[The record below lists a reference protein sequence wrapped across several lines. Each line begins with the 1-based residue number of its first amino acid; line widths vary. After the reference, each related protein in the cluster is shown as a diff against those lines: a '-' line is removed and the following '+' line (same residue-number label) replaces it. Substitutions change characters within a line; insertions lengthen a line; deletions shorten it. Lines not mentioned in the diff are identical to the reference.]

1 MNNLKKDSLI
11 SVIVPIYKVERY
23 LNACVDS
30 IVNQTYSNLEIILV
44 DDGSPDRCPEI
55 CDEYARLDNRIKV
68 IHQENGG
75 LSAARNSGIDVARG
89 EFLTFIDSDDFVAK
103 NYVELLYDGM
113 LKFDADISIASFC
126 TFTKEGEL
134 EIQSNE
140 LPFVEITRDECF
152 RRYGSLN
159 AELSMPFISAC
170 NKLYKKDFF
179 ASIRFPIGKLY
190 EDAFTTYKII
200 DKAKKIVFTPSKLYF
215 YRINP
220 QSILGQS
227 FNKKHFEMVEAFR
240 SGFEFFNQKG
250 DYEAAS
256 MFIPPLLMRSIYC
269 WWGAKT
275 ILKHKKTATKILND
289 YRNNCRNLK
298 YRKQITLLWYI
309 IFKLIS
315 LCPWLY
321 IWYRKFSPTYLGDRR

>member
-1 MNNLKKDSLI
+1 MNSLKKDPLI

-23 LNACVDS
+23 LKACVDS

-126 TFTKEGEL
+126 TFTKEDEL

-190 EDAFTTYKII
+190 EDAFTTYKLL

-227 FNKKHFEMVEAFR
+227 FREKHLEMVDAFR
-240 SGFEFFNQKG
+240 SGFDFFDKKG
-250 DYEAAS
+250 ENEIAS
-256 MFIPPLLMRSIYC
+256 LFIPPMLMREIYC
-269 WWGAKT
+269 WWSVKQ
-275 ILKHKKTATKILND
+275 ILKNECLAQKILKD
-289 YRNNCRNLK
+289 YRKKCKMLK
-298 YRKQITLLWYI
+298 LRTQVSKLWFF
-309 IFKLIS
+309 IFKAIS
-315 LCPWLY
+315 FCPWLY
-321 IWYRKFSPTYLGDRR
+321 IWYRKISFCYLGDRR

>member
-1 MNNLKKDSLI
+1 MNSLKKEPLI

-55 CDEYARLDNRIKV
+55 CDEYARHDNRIKV

-126 TFTKEGEL
+126 TFTKEDEL

-140 LPFVEITRDECF
+140 LPFFEITRDECF

-227 FNKKHFEMVEAFR
+227 FREKHLEMVDAFR
-240 SGFEFFNQKG
+240 SGFDFFDKKG
-250 DYEAAS
+250 ENEIAS
-256 MFIPPLLMRSIYC
+256 LFIPPMLMREIYC
-269 WWGAKT
+269 WWGVRCM
-275 ILKHKKTATKILND
+275 LKNKKMSDSVLND
-289 YRNNCRNLK
+289 YRENCRKLK
-298 YRKQITLLWYI
+298 YKKSIGLSWFVA
-309 IFKLIS
+309 FKVIAVF
-315 LCPWLY
+315 PWLY
-321 IWYRKFSPTYLGDRR
+321 MIYRRISPSYVGDR